1 MSELT
6 RGYWEICPTTRIRS
20 FGSRGLVLKV
30 PISSSSRQ
38 QLVPYGRD
46 IEKVGVLNSW
56 AWIPCSKLNLQYFR
70 TPSQTIYQISHVHQI
85 SYKWRESFL
94 GNFGAVWFALLRCFT
109 FCSLKALDINFS
121 SKQAGKRIFHLL
133 RRERS
138 LGDVSSGCSNRQ
150 SSGWTASSGG
160 RGEVVLDSSSWT
172 ITVAFR
178 RVVAVPLAVVRG
190 TLRDAAWGL
199 AGDSVEDAEGPATPL
214 LFWN

>member
-1 MSELT
+1 M
-6 RGYWEICPTTRIRS
+6 
-20 FGSRGLVLKV
+20 
-30 PISSSSRQ
+30 
-38 QLVPYGRD
+38 PYGRE

-150 SSGWTASSGG
+150 SSGWTASPGG
-160 RGEVVLDSSSWT
+160 RVWSSFGFIFLDRHGGLPAGGGGSSGSGVRNAEGCELRFGWRLGGRCWRSSNSSIVLKLAVLDFYS
-172 ITVAFR
+172 
-178 RVVAVPLAVVRG
+178 
-190 TLRDAAWGL
+190 
-199 AGDSVEDAEGPATPL
+199 
-214 LFWN
+214 